1 MERRGT
7 KRGKPVAPSFL
18 VKRLRFPANEGS
30 EDLPDS
36 GNQRSSAQQPHAVM
50 VTGLPVDCTV
60 LELKSRLE
68 MYGSI
73 SRIRI
78 DVNCVGYV
86 TFRSDVAA
94 QAAIAA
100 SLDPAFGI
108 VIRSNK
114 ILVVRASDPL
124 IHWRLGV
131 GSFTSSRLVRAE
143 KSLSKLGRTKKLIIP
158 GTTTVT
164 KNATE
169 LSCKE
174 REIKTY
180 DDLF

>member
-1 MERRGT
+1 
-7 KRGKPVAPSFL
+7 
-18 VKRLRFPANEGS
+18 
-30 EDLPDS
+30 
-36 GNQRSSAQQPHAVM
+36 
-50 VTGLPVDCTV
+50 
-60 LELKSRLE
+60 